1 MDLFRRDVVLAGL
14 GTPLYAFP
22 ALAAVEATEAF
33 TITAYKVRTCGCCN
47 AWIKHVRDAG
57 FPVIAKDVD
66 PQSLWSLKA
75 MVRIKPDYSACHTA
89 WVEGYV
95 VEGHVPAD
103 DIRRLLDERPDAIGL
118 AVPGMPIGSPGME
131 MGDQREPFETL
142 LIRQGAAPVVFAR
155 HR

>member
-22 ALAAVEATEAF
+22 ALAAVQATEAF
-33 TITAYKVRTCGCCN
+33 R
-47 AWIKHVRDAG
+47 IKHVRDAG